1 MSVQQ
6 DSFNSKVGEESKV
19 EKGFDA
25 RAQGSQ

>member
-25 RAQGSQ
+25 RVQAS